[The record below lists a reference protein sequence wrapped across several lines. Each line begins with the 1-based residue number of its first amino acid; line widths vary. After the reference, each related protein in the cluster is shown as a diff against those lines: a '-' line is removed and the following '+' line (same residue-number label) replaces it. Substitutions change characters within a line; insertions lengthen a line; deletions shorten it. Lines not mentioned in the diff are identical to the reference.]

1 MGAVEQAIQ
10 QRVGDGWV
18 IEIFVPGAD
27 RKLARDQGRSQAVPV
42 FNQVQ
47 QIVPLLGIP
56 DGLDVLAILP
66 FGYPIRA
73 VSKGKKRR
81 KPLNEVAYRERFG
94 QPL

>member
-1 MGAVEQAIQ
+1 
-10 QRVGDGWV
+10 
-18 IEIFVPGAD
+18 
-27 RKLARDQGRSQAVPV
+27 VPV
-42 FNQVQ
+42 FNQFQ